1 MPDAFAAAGPSQTT
15 FGTRTRLSSA
25 LLVRR
30 PWPWNAV
37 DQDDNVLDETIQNW
51 TNTKAAKRL
60 LARLMRRLGIARK
73 RIISGKLPHMG
84 SQALTHALG

>member
-1 MPDAFAAAGPSQTT
+1 
-15 FGTRTRLSSA
+15 
-25 LLVRR
+25 
-30 PWPWNAV
+30 
-37 DQDDNVLDETIQNW
+37 VLDETIQNW
-51 TNTKAAKRL
+51 TNTKAAKSL